1 MKTCKQCGKELFD
14 AAVICPQCGCPV
26 EAQPTAAQPV
36 QSYAQTPTLDSDPV
50 VAKVQTKLNGK
61 MMFPIITLSVA
72 AAGLLIFL
80 FFSLV
85 IGCIVA
91 IASIFVNLVVELT
104 VRKDIKSVP
113 KAERK
118 SLARKLRAKCKEY
131 KMHFIATTVAGCV
144 CLGCGIS
151 WVALDA
157 YASFEYELSQQV
169 YDHYW
174 ERGDE
179 GLIDA
184 FSIVSDCKELDE
196 NLADL
201 DRYY

>member
-26 EAQPTAAQPV
+26 EAQSTAAQPV
-36 QSYAQTPTLDSDPV
+36 QPNVEGVPTDGDPI
-50 VAKVQTKLNGK
+50 VANVQQKLNGK
-61 MMFPIITLSVA
+61 IVFPIISLSVA
-72 AAGLLIFL
+72 AAGALIFL
-80 FFSLV
+80 FFSMV

-91 IASIFVNLVVELT
+91 IASIFVNIVVETIAKKEL
-104 VRKDIKSVP
+104 KQLP
-113 KAERK
+113 KAEKK
-118 SLARKLRAKCKEY
+118 SMIKKLRAKCKEY
-131 KMHFIATTVAGCV
+131 KLNFIATVVASCV

-151 WVALDA
+151 WMALDA
-157 YASFEYELSQQV
+157 SASFEYELSQQV

-184 FSIVSDCKELDE
+184 FSVVSDCKELDE